1 MSYTKSFKA
10 QMVRKMLGPQSVSAT
25 ALSSTAGVSQSTLSR
40 WARTAGSLAAMAHKK
55 TTKTASP
62 RRPDDW
68 PLLEKLAV
76 VVAASEIPIDG
87 LGAFLREKGVTA
99 EQLETWRE
107 SAARAL
113 APQRGRSLPRGESRR
128 IKELERELARKEKA
142 LAEVAAL
149 LVLKKKA
156 DAIWGAEDDSTDE
169 RKGR

>member
-1 MSYTKSFKA
+1 
-10 QMVRKMLGPQSVSAT
+10 MVRKMLGPQSVSAT

-107 SAARAL
+107 SLRAPWL
-113 APQRGRSLPRGESRR
+113 RSVVVACPVVNPGASRNSSESWRERR
-128 IKELERELARKEKA
+128 RPWRRWRHCSC
-142 LAEVAAL
+142 
-149 LVLKKKA
+149 LKKKRMQS
-156 DAIWGAEDDSTDE
+156 GGPRTTHGREE
-169 RKGR
+169 RR